1 MNLPTAFFIPG
12 CSILAEATSPAILM
26 SIAKPIVT
34 FAAFVPYAVLVSTKL
49 EKDAAYFNLK
59 PQKWA
64 SIFLAFGTA
73 GVLSALLI
81 PTWFA
86 GFPLMIAFFAAP
98 CTWYM
103 KFRNEALKG
112 TKAKPL
118 TFLDIDFGKMAADR
132 KAKNAQAG
140 ATLRFQKKDRSE
152 QAAPDRKDP
161 AFEVYSGLEAVL
173 LSALD
178 ARATRVEIALS
189 KQGAQIQQ
197 VVDSMRFKREPIA
210 GELATRVVDLLKGFA
225 ELDPAERR
233 KLQRGTVPIV
243 RDGTRIV
250 LTVTSVG
257 SMQGESIRVDF
268 EREKQLSIPLAKI
281 GMGEQQL
288 KLVVDTITADP
299 RGTVLVGARPG
310 QGLTTLT
317 YALLGRHDSLTSN
330 IKTLERRFERVV
342 EGVEHTDFDAS
353 KSDFGTQLQSI
364 VRRGPDVVFAA
375 DVADAGS
382 SKVLC
387 AAGARSTLFYVGMP
401 SDSVPD
407 IMAAWLKSV
416 GDPKAAAD
424 ALRMVVTQRLVRKLC
439 LTCRAPYT
447 PNPAEQKML
456 GIAAGKPVQIYKQ
469 SGKVLIKDQPV
480 DCPTCKGVGF
490 LGCCAVVEALPL
502 DNESRAVLATGD
514 VKGAYMH
521 ARRTF
526 KCPSLQD
533 AALIKVR
540 NGETSFDEVKR
551 IFAPPPAPA
560 GTSTAGAV
568 KPAAAPTPGAV
579 ATTPVKPTGQ
589 KKQ

>member
-1 MNLPTAFFIPG
+1 MNLSTALFLPG
-12 CSILAEATSPAILM
+12 VSVLAETTSPAILM

-34 FAAFVPYAVLVSTKL
+34 FATFVPYAVLVSTKL

-64 SIFLAFGTA
+64 AIFLAFGTA
-73 GVLSALLI
+73 GVLAALLI

-86 GFPLMIAFFAAP
+86 GFPLMIALFAVP

-112 TKAKPL
+112 TKTKPL
-118 TFLDIDFGKMAADR
+118 TFLDIDFGKMAAAR

-161 AFEVYSGLEAVL
+161 AYEVYVGLEAIL
-173 LSALD
+173 LPALD
-178 ARATRVEIALS
+178 ARASRIEIGLS
-189 KQGAQIQQ
+189 KQGAQVQQ

-210 GELATRVVDLLKGFA
+210 GELATRIVDLLKGFA
-225 ELDPAERR
+225 DLDPAERR
-233 KLQRGTVPIV
+233 KFQRGTVPIV
-243 RDGTRIV
+243 RDGNRIV
-250 LTVTSVG
+250 LTITSVG
-257 SMQGESIRVDF
+257 SMQGEAIRVDI
-268 EREKQLSIPLAKI
+268 ERDKQLTIPLAKT
-281 GMGEQQL
+281 GMSEQQV
-288 KLVVDTITADP
+288 KLLVDTLTADP

-330 IKTLERRFERVV
+330 IKTLERRFERIV
-342 EGVEHTDFDAS
+342 EGVEHTDFDAA

-382 SKVLC
+382 AKVLC

-407 IMAAWLKSV
+407 IMAAWLKAA

-424 ALRMVVTQRLVRKLC
+424 ALRLVIAQRLVRKLC
-439 LTCRAPYT
+439 MTCRAPYA

-490 LGCCAVVEALPL
+490 LGCTAVIEVLPL
-502 DNESRAVLATGD
+502 DTASREVLATGD
-514 VKGAYMH
+514 VKGAYMQ

-540 NGETSFDEVKR
+540 SGETSFDEVKR
-551 IFAPPPAPA
+551 IFAPPPAAA
-560 GTSTAGAV
+560 GT
-568 KPAAAPTPGAV
+568 AAPSAPAKSPAV
-579 ATTPVKPTGQ
+579 ATKAPGTNPGA

>member
-1 MNLPTAFFIPG
+1 VNLSTALFLPG
-12 CSILAEATSPAILM
+12 VSVLAETTSPAILM

-34 FAAFVPYAVLVSTKL
+34 FATFVPYAVLVSTKL

-64 SIFLAFGTA
+64 AIFLAFGTA
-73 GVLSALLI
+73 GVLAALLI

-86 GFPLMIAFFAAP
+86 GFPLMIALFAVP

-112 TKAKPL
+112 TKTKPL
-118 TFLDIDFGKMAADR
+118 TFLDIDFGKMAAAR

-161 AFEVYSGLEAVL
+161 AYEVYVGLEAIL
-173 LSALD
+173 LPALD
-178 ARATRVEIALS
+178 ARASRIEIGLS
-189 KQGAQIQQ
+189 KQGAQVQQ

-210 GELATRVVDLLKGFA
+210 GELATRIVDLLKGFA
-225 ELDPAERR
+225 DLDPAERR
-233 KLQRGTVPIV
+233 KFQRGTVPIV
-243 RDGTRIV
+243 RDGNRIV
-250 LTVTSVG
+250 LTITSVG
-257 SMQGESIRVDF
+257 SMQGEAIRVDI
-268 EREKQLSIPLAKI
+268 ERDKQLTIPLAKT
-281 GMGEQQL
+281 GMSEQQV
-288 KLVVDTITADP
+288 KLLVDTLTADP

-330 IKTLERRFERVV
+330 IKTLERRFERIV
-342 EGVEHTDFDAS
+342 EGVEHTDFDAA

-382 SKVLC
+382 AKVLC

-407 IMAAWLKSV
+407 IMAAWLKAA

-424 ALRMVVTQRLVRKLC
+424 ALRLVIAQRLVRKLC
-439 LTCRAPYT
+439 MTCRAPYA

-490 LGCCAVVEALPL
+490 LGCTAVIEVLPL
-502 DNESRAVLATGD
+502 DTASREVLATGD
-514 VKGAYMH
+514 VKGAYMQ

-551 IFAPPPAPA
+551 IFAPPPAAA
-560 GTSTAGAV
+560 GT
-568 KPAAAPTPGAV
+568 AAPSAPAKSPAV
-579 ATTPVKPTGQ
+579 ATKAPGTNPGA

>member
-1 MNLPTAFFIPG
+1 
-12 CSILAEATSPAILM
+12 M

-34 FAAFVPYAVLVSTKL
+34 FATFVPYAVLVSTKL

-64 SIFLAFGTA
+64 AIFLAFGTA
-73 GVLSALLI
+73 GVLAALLI

-86 GFPLMIAFFAAP
+86 GFPLMIALFAAP

-112 TKAKPL
+112 TKTKPL
-118 TFLDIDFGKMAADR
+118 TFLDIDFGKMAAAR

-161 AFEVYSGLEAVL
+161 AYEVYVGLESIL
-173 LSALD
+173 LPALD
-178 ARATRVEIALS
+178 ARASRIEIGLS
-189 KQGAQIQQ
+189 KQGAQVQQ

-210 GELATRVVDLLKGFA
+210 GELATRIVDLLKGFA
-225 ELDPAERR
+225 DLDPAERR
-233 KLQRGTVPIV
+233 KFQRGTVPIV
-243 RDGTRIV
+243 RDGNRIV
-250 LTVTSVG
+250 LTITSVG
-257 SMQGESIRVDF
+257 SMQGEAIRVDI
-268 EREKQLSIPLAKI
+268 ERDKQLTIPLAKT
-281 GMGEQQL
+281 GMSEQQV
-288 KLVVDTITADP
+288 KLLVDTLTADP

-330 IKTLERRFERVV
+330 IKTLERRFERIV
-342 EGVEHTDFDAS
+342 EGVEHTDFDAA

-382 SKVLC
+382 AKVLC

-407 IMAAWLKSV
+407 IMAAWLKAA

-424 ALRMVVTQRLVRKLC
+424 ALRLVIAQRLVRKLC
-439 LTCRAPYT
+439 MTCRAPYA

-490 LGCCAVVEALPL
+490 LGCTAVIEVLPL
-502 DNESRAVLATGD
+502 DTASREVLATGD
-514 VKGAYMH
+514 VKGAYMQ

-551 IFAPPPAPA
+551 IFAPPPAAA
-560 GTSTAGAV
+560 GT
-568 KPAAAPTPGAV
+568 AAPSAPAKSPAV
-579 ATTPVKPTGQ
+579 ATKAPGTNPGA

>member
-1 MNLPTAFFIPG
+1 VNLSTALFLPG
-12 CSILAEATSPAILM
+12 VSVLAETTSPAILM

-34 FAAFVPYAVLVSTKL
+34 FATFVPYAVLVSTKL

-64 SIFLAFGTA
+64 AIFLAFGTA
-73 GVLSALLI
+73 GVLAALLI

-86 GFPLMIAFFAAP
+86 GFPLMIALFAVP

-112 TKAKPL
+112 TKTKPL
-118 TFLDIDFGKMAADR
+118 TFLDIDFGKMAAAR

-161 AFEVYSGLEAVL
+161 AYEVYVGLEAIL
-173 LSALD
+173 LPALD
-178 ARATRVEIALS
+178 ARASRIEIGLS
-189 KQGAQIQQ
+189 KQGAQVQQ

-210 GELATRVVDLLKGFA
+210 GELATRIVDLLKGFA

-233 KLQRGTVPIV
+233 KFQRGTVPIV
-243 RDGTRIV
+243 RDGNRIV
-250 LTVTSVG
+250 LTITSVG
-257 SMQGESIRVDF
+257 SMQGEAIRVDI
-268 EREKQLSIPLAKI
+268 ERDKQLTIPLAKT
-281 GMGEQQL
+281 GMSEQQV
-288 KLVVDTITADP
+288 KLLVDTLTADP

-330 IKTLERRFERVV
+330 IKTLERRFERIV
-342 EGVEHTDFDAS
+342 EGVEHTDFDAA

-382 SKVLC
+382 AKVLC

-407 IMAAWLKSV
+407 IMAAWLKAA
-416 GDPKAAAD
+416 GDPKAAAE
-424 ALRMVVTQRLVRKLC
+424 ALRLVIAQRLVRKLC
-439 LTCRAPYT
+439 MTCRAPYA

-490 LGCCAVVEALPL
+490 LGCTAVIEVLPL
-502 DNESRAVLATGD
+502 DTASREVLATGD
-514 VKGAYMH
+514 VKGAYMQ

-540 NGETSFDEVKR
+540 SGETSFDEVKR
-551 IFAPPPAPA
+551 IFAPPPAAA
-560 GTSTAGAV
+560 GT
-568 KPAAAPTPGAV
+568 AAPSAPAKSPAV
-579 ATTPVKPTGQ
+579 ATKAPGTNPGA

>member
-1 MNLPTAFFIPG
+1 MNLSTALFLPG
-12 CSILAEATSPAILM
+12 VSVLAETTSPAILM

-34 FAAFVPYAVLVSTKL
+34 FATFVPYAVLVSTKL

-64 SIFLAFGTA
+64 AIFLAFGTA
-73 GVLSALLI
+73 GVLAALLI

-86 GFPLMIAFFAAP
+86 GFPLMIALFAVP

-112 TKAKPL
+112 TKTKPL
-118 TFLDIDFGKMAADR
+118 TFLDIDFGKMAAAR

-161 AFEVYSGLEAVL
+161 AYEVYVGLESIL
-173 LSALD
+173 LPALD
-178 ARATRVEIALS
+178 ARASRIEIGLS
-189 KQGAQIQQ
+189 KQGAQVQQ

-210 GELATRVVDLLKGFA
+210 GELATRIVDLLKGFA
-225 ELDPAERR
+225 DLDPAERR
-233 KLQRGTVPIV
+233 KFQRGTVPIV
-243 RDGTRIV
+243 RDGNRIV
-250 LTVTSVG
+250 LTITSVG
-257 SMQGESIRVDF
+257 SMQGEAIRVDI
-268 EREKQLSIPLAKI
+268 ERDKQLTIPLAKT
-281 GMGEQQL
+281 GMSEQQV
-288 KLVVDTITADP
+288 KLLVDTLTADP

-330 IKTLERRFERVV
+330 IKTLERRFERIV
-342 EGVEHTDFDAS
+342 EGVEHTDFDAA

-382 SKVLC
+382 AKVLC

-407 IMAAWLKSV
+407 IMAAWLKAA
-416 GDPKAAAD
+416 GDPKAAAE
-424 ALRMVVTQRLVRKLC
+424 ALRLVIAQRLVRKLC
-439 LTCRAPYT
+439 MTCRAPYA

-490 LGCCAVVEALPL
+490 LGCTAVIEVLPL
-502 DNESRAVLATGD
+502 DTASREVLATGD
-514 VKGAYMH
+514 VKGAYMQ

-551 IFAPPPAPA
+551 IFAPPPAAA
-560 GTSTAGAV
+560 GT
-568 KPAAAPTPGAV
+568 AAPSAPAKSPAV
-579 ATTPVKPTGQ
+579 ATKAPGTNPGA

>member
-1 MNLPTAFFIPG
+1 
-12 CSILAEATSPAILM
+12 
-26 SIAKPIVT
+26 
-34 FAAFVPYAVLVSTKL
+34 
-49 EKDAAYFNLK
+49 
-59 PQKWA
+59 
-64 SIFLAFGTA
+64 
-73 GVLSALLI
+73 
-81 PTWFA
+81 
-86 GFPLMIAFFAAP
+86 
-98 CTWYM
+98 
-103 KFRNEALKG
+103 
-112 TKAKPL
+112 
-118 TFLDIDFGKMAADR
+118 MAAAR

-161 AFEVYSGLEAVL
+161 AYEVYVGLEAIL
-173 LSALD
+173 LPALD
-178 ARATRVEIALS
+178 ARASRIEIGLS
-189 KQGAQIQQ
+189 KQGAQVQQ

-210 GELATRVVDLLKGFA
+210 GELATRIVDLLKGFA
-225 ELDPAERR
+225 DLDPAERR
-233 KLQRGTVPIV
+233 KFQRGTVPIV
-243 RDGTRIV
+243 RDGNRIV
-250 LTVTSVG
+250 LTITSVG
-257 SMQGESIRVDF
+257 SMQGEAIRVDI
-268 EREKQLSIPLAKI
+268 ERDKQLTIPLAKT
-281 GMGEQQL
+281 GMSEQQV
-288 KLVVDTITADP
+288 KLLVDTLTADP

-330 IKTLERRFERVV
+330 IKTLERRFERIV
-342 EGVEHTDFDAS
+342 EGVEHTDFDAA

-382 SKVLC
+382 AKVLC

-407 IMAAWLKSV
+407 IMAAWLKAA

-424 ALRMVVTQRLVRKLC
+424 ALRLVIAQRLVRKLC
-439 LTCRAPYT
+439 MTCRAPYA

-490 LGCCAVVEALPL
+490 LGCTAVIEVLPL
-502 DNESRAVLATGD
+502 DTASREVLATGD
-514 VKGAYMH
+514 VKGAYMQ

-551 IFAPPPAPA
+551 IFAPPPAAA
-560 GTSTAGAV
+560 GT
-568 KPAAAPTPGAV
+568 AAPSAPAKSPAV
-579 ATTPVKPTGQ
+579 ATKAPGTNPGA

>member
-1 MNLPTAFFIPG
+1 
-12 CSILAEATSPAILM
+12 M

-34 FAAFVPYAVLVSTKL
+34 FATFVPYAVLVSTKL

-64 SIFLAFGTA
+64 AIFLAFGTA
-73 GVLSALLI
+73 GVLAALLI

-86 GFPLMIAFFAAP
+86 GFPLMIALFAVP

-112 TKAKPL
+112 TKTKPL
-118 TFLDIDFGKMAADR
+118 TFLDIDFGKMAAAR

-161 AFEVYSGLEAVL
+161 AYEVYVGLESIL
-173 LSALD
+173 LPALD
-178 ARATRVEIALS
+178 ARASRIEIGLS
-189 KQGAQIQQ
+189 KQGAQVQQ

-210 GELATRVVDLLKGFA
+210 GELATRIVDLLKGFA

-233 KLQRGTVPIV
+233 KFQRGTVPIV
-243 RDGTRIV
+243 RDGNRIV
-250 LTVTSVG
+250 LTITSVG
-257 SMQGESIRVDF
+257 SMQGEAIRVDI
-268 EREKQLSIPLAKI
+268 ERDKQLTIPLAKT
-281 GMGEQQL
+281 GMSEQQV
-288 KLVVDTITADP
+288 KLLVDTLTADP

-330 IKTLERRFERVV
+330 IKTLERRFERIV
-342 EGVEHTDFDAS
+342 EGVEHTDFDAA

-382 SKVLC
+382 AKVLC

-407 IMAAWLKSV
+407 IMAAWLKAA

-424 ALRMVVTQRLVRKLC
+424 ALRLVIAQRLVRKLC
-439 LTCRAPYT
+439 MTCRAPYA

-490 LGCCAVVEALPL
+490 LGCTAVIEVLPL
-502 DNESRAVLATGD
+502 DTASREVLATGD
-514 VKGAYMH
+514 VKGAYMQ

-551 IFAPPPAPA
+551 IFAPPPAAA
-560 GTSTAGAV
+560 GT
-568 KPAAAPTPGAV
+568 AAPSAPAKSPAV
-579 ATTPVKPTGQ
+579 ATKAPGTNPGA

>member
-1 MNLPTAFFIPG
+1 MNLSTALFLPG
-12 CSILAEATSPAILM
+12 VSVLAETTSPAILM

-34 FAAFVPYAVLVSTKL
+34 FATFVPYAVLVSTKL

-64 SIFLAFGTA
+64 AIFLAFGTA
-73 GVLSALLI
+73 GVLAALLI

-86 GFPLMIAFFAAP
+86 GFPLMIALFAAP

-112 TKAKPL
+112 TKTKPL
-118 TFLDIDFGKMAADR
+118 TFLDIDFGKMAAAR

-161 AFEVYSGLEAVL
+161 AYEVYVGLEAIL
-173 LSALD
+173 LPALD
-178 ARATRVEIALS
+178 ARASRIEIGLS
-189 KQGAQIQQ
+189 KQGAQVQQ

-210 GELATRVVDLLKGFA
+210 GELATRIVDLLKGFA
-225 ELDPAERR
+225 DLDPAERR
-233 KLQRGTVPIV
+233 KFQRGTVPIV
-243 RDGTRIV
+243 RDGNRIV
-250 LTVTSVG
+250 LTITSVG
-257 SMQGESIRVDF
+257 SMQGEAIRVDI
-268 EREKQLSIPLAKI
+268 ERDKQLTIPLAKT
-281 GMGEQQL
+281 GMSEQQV
-288 KLVVDTITADP
+288 KLLVDTLTADP

-330 IKTLERRFERVV
+330 IKTLERRFERIV
-342 EGVEHTDFDAS
+342 EGVEHTDFDAA

-382 SKVLC
+382 AKVLC

-407 IMAAWLKSV
+407 IMAAWLKAA

-424 ALRMVVTQRLVRKLC
+424 ALRLVIAQRLVRKLC
-439 LTCRAPYT
+439 MTCRAPYA

-490 LGCCAVVEALPL
+490 LGCTAVIEVLPL
-502 DNESRAVLATGD
+502 DTASREVLATGD
-514 VKGAYMH
+514 VKGAYMQ

-551 IFAPPPAPA
+551 IFAPPPAAA
-560 GTSTAGAV
+560 GT
-568 KPAAAPTPGAV
+568 AAPSAPAKSPAV
-579 ATTPVKPTGQ
+579 ATKAPGTNPGA

>member
-1 MNLPTAFFIPG
+1 MNLSTALFLPG
-12 CSILAEATSPAILM
+12 VSVLAETTSPAILM

-34 FAAFVPYAVLVSTKL
+34 FATFVPYAVLVSTKL

-64 SIFLAFGTA
+64 AIFLAFGTA
-73 GVLSALLI
+73 GVLAALLI

-86 GFPLMIAFFAAP
+86 GFPLMIALFAVP

-112 TKAKPL
+112 TKTKPL
-118 TFLDIDFGKMAADR
+118 TFLDIDFGKMAAAR

-161 AFEVYSGLEAVL
+161 AYEVYVGLESIL
-173 LSALD
+173 LPALD
-178 ARATRVEIALS
+178 ARASRIEIGLS
-189 KQGAQIQQ
+189 KQGAQVQQ

-210 GELATRVVDLLKGFA
+210 GELATRIVDLLKGFA
-225 ELDPAERR
+225 DLDPAERR
-233 KLQRGTVPIV
+233 KFQRGTVPIV
-243 RDGTRIV
+243 RDGNRIV
-250 LTVTSVG
+250 LTITSVG
-257 SMQGESIRVDF
+257 SMQGEAIRVDI
-268 EREKQLSIPLAKI
+268 ERDKQLTIPLAKT
-281 GMGEQQL
+281 GMSEQQV
-288 KLVVDTITADP
+288 KLLVDTLTADP

-330 IKTLERRFERVV
+330 IKTLERRFERIV
-342 EGVEHTDFDAS
+342 EGVEHTDFDAA

-382 SKVLC
+382 AKVLC

-407 IMAAWLKSV
+407 IMAAWLKAA

-424 ALRMVVTQRLVRKLC
+424 ALRLVIAQRLVRKLC
-439 LTCRAPYT
+439 MTCRAPYA

-490 LGCCAVVEALPL
+490 LGCTAVIEVLPL
-502 DNESRAVLATGD
+502 DTASREVLATGD
-514 VKGAYMH
+514 VKGAYMQ

-551 IFAPPPAPA
+551 IFAPPPAAA
-560 GTSTAGAV
+560 GT
-568 KPAAAPTPGAV
+568 AAPSAPAKSPAV
-579 ATTPVKPTGQ
+579 ATKAPGTNPGA

>member
-1 MNLPTAFFIPG
+1 MNLSTALFLPG
-12 CSILAEATSPAILM
+12 VSVLAETTSPAILM

-34 FAAFVPYAVLVSTKL
+34 FATFVPYAVLVSTKL

-64 SIFLAFGTA
+64 AIFLAFGTA
-73 GVLSALLI
+73 GVLAALLI

-86 GFPLMIAFFAAP
+86 GFPLMIALFAVP

-112 TKAKPL
+112 TKTKPL
-118 TFLDIDFGKMAADR
+118 TFLDIDFGKMAAAR

-161 AFEVYSGLEAVL
+161 AYEVYVGLEAIL
-173 LSALD
+173 LPALD
-178 ARATRVEIALS
+178 ARASRIEIGLS
-189 KQGAQIQQ
+189 KQGAQVQQ

-210 GELATRVVDLLKGFA
+210 GELATRIVDLLKGFA
-225 ELDPAERR
+225 DLDPAERR
-233 KLQRGTVPIV
+233 KFQRGTVPIV
-243 RDGTRIV
+243 RDGNRIV
-250 LTVTSVG
+250 LTITSVG
-257 SMQGESIRVDF
+257 SMQGEAIRVDI
-268 EREKQLSIPLAKI
+268 ERDKQLTIPLAKT
-281 GMGEQQL
+281 GMSEQQV
-288 KLVVDTITADP
+288 KLLVDTLTADP

-330 IKTLERRFERVV
+330 IKTLERRFERIV
-342 EGVEHTDFDAS
+342 EGVEHTDFDAA

-382 SKVLC
+382 AKVLC

-407 IMAAWLKSV
+407 IMAAWLKAA

-424 ALRMVVTQRLVRKLC
+424 ALRLVIAQRLVRKLC
-439 LTCRAPYT
+439 MTCRAPYA

-490 LGCCAVVEALPL
+490 LGCTAVIEVLPL
-502 DNESRAVLATGD
+502 DTASREVLATGD
-514 VKGAYMH
+514 VKGAYMQ

-551 IFAPPPAPA
+551 IFAPPPAAA
-560 GTSTAGAV
+560 GT
-568 KPAAAPTPGAV
+568 AAPSAPAKSPAV
-579 ATTPVKPTGQ
+579 ATKAPGTNPGA

>member
-1 MNLPTAFFIPG
+1 MNLSTALFLPG
-12 CSILAEATSPAILM
+12 VSVLAETTSPAILM

-34 FAAFVPYAVLVSTKL
+34 FATFVPYAVLVSTKL

-64 SIFLAFGTA
+64 AIFLAFGTA
-73 GVLSALLI
+73 GVLAALLI

-86 GFPLMIAFFAAP
+86 GFPLMIALFAVP

-112 TKAKPL
+112 TKTKPL
-118 TFLDIDFGKMAADR
+118 TFLDIDFGKMAAAR

-161 AFEVYSGLEAVL
+161 AYEVYVGLEAIL
-173 LSALD
+173 LPALD
-178 ARATRVEIALS
+178 ARASRIEIGLS
-189 KQGAQIQQ
+189 KQGAQVQQ

-210 GELATRVVDLLKGFA
+210 GELATRIVDLLKGFA

-233 KLQRGTVPIV
+233 KFQRGTVPIV
-243 RDGTRIV
+243 RDGNRIV
-250 LTVTSVG
+250 LTITSVG
-257 SMQGESIRVDF
+257 SMQGEAIRVDI
-268 EREKQLSIPLAKI
+268 ERDKQLTIPLAKT
-281 GMGEQQL
+281 GMSEQQV
-288 KLVVDTITADP
+288 KLLVDTLTADP

-330 IKTLERRFERVV
+330 IKTLERRFERIV
-342 EGVEHTDFDAS
+342 EGVEHTDFDAA

-382 SKVLC
+382 AKVLC

-407 IMAAWLKSV
+407 IMAAWLKAA

-424 ALRMVVTQRLVRKLC
+424 ALRLVIAQRLVRKLC
-439 LTCRAPYT
+439 MTCRAPYA

-490 LGCCAVVEALPL
+490 LGCTAVIEVLPL
-502 DNESRAVLATGD
+502 DTASREVLATGD
-514 VKGAYMH
+514 VKGAYMQ

-551 IFAPPPAPA
+551 IFAPPPAAA
-560 GTSTAGAV
+560 GT
-568 KPAAAPTPGAV
+568 AAPSAPAKSPAV
-579 ATTPVKPTGQ
+579 ATKAPGTNPGA

>member
-1 MNLPTAFFIPG
+1 
-12 CSILAEATSPAILM
+12 
-26 SIAKPIVT
+26 
-34 FAAFVPYAVLVSTKL
+34 
-49 EKDAAYFNLK
+49 
-59 PQKWA
+59 
-64 SIFLAFGTA
+64 
-73 GVLSALLI
+73 
-81 PTWFA
+81 
-86 GFPLMIAFFAAP
+86 
-98 CTWYM
+98 
-103 KFRNEALKG
+103 
-112 TKAKPL
+112 
-118 TFLDIDFGKMAADR
+118 
-132 KAKNAQAG
+132 
-140 ATLRFQKKDRSE
+140 
-152 QAAPDRKDP
+152 
-161 AFEVYSGLEAVL
+161 
-173 LSALD
+173 
-178 ARATRVEIALS
+178 
-189 KQGAQIQQ
+189 
-197 VVDSMRFKREPIA
+197 
-210 GELATRVVDLLKGFA
+210 
-225 ELDPAERR
+225 
-233 KLQRGTVPIV
+233 
-243 RDGTRIV
+243 
-250 LTVTSVG
+250 
-257 SMQGESIRVDF
+257 
-268 EREKQLSIPLAKI
+268 
-281 GMGEQQL
+281 
-288 KLVVDTITADP
+288 
-299 RGTVLVGARPG
+299 
-310 QGLTTLT
+310 
-317 YALLGRHDSLTSN
+317 
-330 IKTLERRFERVV
+330 
-342 EGVEHTDFDAS
+342 
-353 KSDFGTQLQSI
+353 
-364 VRRGPDVVFAA
+364 VVFAA

-439 LTCRAPYT
+439 LTCRAAYT

-579 ATTPVKPTGQ
+579 ATTPVKPTGP

>member
-1 MNLPTAFFIPG
+1 MNLSTAFFLPG
-12 CSILAEATSPAILM
+12 VSVLAETTSPAILM

-34 FAAFVPYAVLVSTKL
+34 FATFVPYAVLVSTKL

-64 SIFLAFGTA
+64 AIFLAFGTA
-73 GVLSALLI
+73 GVLAALLI

-86 GFPLMIAFFAAP
+86 GFPLMIALFAVP

-112 TKAKPL
+112 TKTKPL
-118 TFLDIDFGKMAADR
+118 TFLDIDFGKMAAAR

-161 AFEVYSGLEAVL
+161 AYEVYVGLESIL
-173 LSALD
+173 LPALD
-178 ARATRVEIALS
+178 ARASRIEIGLS
-189 KQGAQIQQ
+189 KQGAQVQQ

-210 GELATRVVDLLKGFA
+210 GELATRIVDLLKGFA
-225 ELDPAERR
+225 DLDPAERR
-233 KLQRGTVPIV
+233 KFQRGTVPIV
-243 RDGTRIV
+243 RDGNRIV
-250 LTVTSVG
+250 LTITSVG
-257 SMQGESIRVDF
+257 SMQGEAIRVDI
-268 EREKQLSIPLAKI
+268 ERDKQLTIPLAKT
-281 GMGEQQL
+281 GMSEQQV
-288 KLVVDTITADP
+288 KLLVDTLTADP

-330 IKTLERRFERVV
+330 IKTLERRFERIV
-342 EGVEHTDFDAS
+342 EGVEHTDFDAA

-382 SKVLC
+382 AKVLC

-407 IMAAWLKSV
+407 IMAAWLKAA
-416 GDPKAAAD
+416 GDPKAAAE
-424 ALRMVVTQRLVRKLC
+424 ALRLVIAQRLVRKLC
-439 LTCRAPYT
+439 MTCRAPYA

-490 LGCCAVVEALPL
+490 LGCTAVIEVLPL
-502 DNESRAVLATGD
+502 DTASREVLATGD
-514 VKGAYMH
+514 VKGAYMQ

-551 IFAPPPAPA
+551 IFAPPPAAA
-560 GTSTAGAV
+560 GT
-568 KPAAAPTPGAV
+568 AAPSAPAKSPAV
-579 ATTPVKPTGQ
+579 ATKAPGTNPGA

>member
-1 MNLPTAFFIPG
+1 MNLSTALFLPG
-12 CSILAEATSPAILM
+12 VSVLAETTSPAILM

-34 FAAFVPYAVLVSTKL
+34 FATFVPYAVLVSTKL

-64 SIFLAFGTA
+64 AIFLAFGTA
-73 GVLSALLI
+73 GVLAALLI

-86 GFPLMIAFFAAP
+86 GFPLMIALFAAP

-112 TKAKPL
+112 TKTKPL
-118 TFLDIDFGKMAADR
+118 TFLDIDFGKMAAAR

-161 AFEVYSGLEAVL
+161 AYEVYVGLEAIL
-173 LSALD
+173 LPALD
-178 ARATRVEIALS
+178 ARASRIEIGLS
-189 KQGAQIQQ
+189 KQGAQVQQ

-210 GELATRVVDLLKGFA
+210 GELATRIVDLLKGFA

-233 KLQRGTVPIV
+233 KFQRGTVPIV
-243 RDGTRIV
+243 RDGNRIV
-250 LTVTSVG
+250 LTITSVG
-257 SMQGESIRVDF
+257 SMQGEAIRVDI
-268 EREKQLSIPLAKI
+268 ERDKQLTIPLAKT
-281 GMGEQQL
+281 GMSEQQV
-288 KLVVDTITADP
+288 KLLVDTLTADP

-330 IKTLERRFERVV
+330 IKTLERRFERIV
-342 EGVEHTDFDAS
+342 EGVEHTDFDAA

-382 SKVLC
+382 AKVLC

-407 IMAAWLKSV
+407 IMAAWLKAA

-424 ALRMVVTQRLVRKLC
+424 ALRLVIAQRLVRKLC
-439 LTCRAPYT
+439 MTCRAPYA

-490 LGCCAVVEALPL
+490 LGCTAVIEVLPL
-502 DNESRAVLATGD
+502 DTASREVLATGD
-514 VKGAYMH
+514 VKGAYMQ

-551 IFAPPPAPA
+551 IFAPPPAAA
-560 GTSTAGAV
+560 GT
-568 KPAAAPTPGAV
+568 AAPSAPAKSPAV
-579 ATTPVKPTGQ
+579 ATKAPGTNPGA

>member
-1 MNLPTAFFIPG
+1 VSLSTAFFLPG
-12 CSILAEATSPAILM
+12 VSILAESTSPAILM

-64 SIFLAFGTA
+64 AIFLAFGTA

-112 TKAKPL
+112 TKTKPL

-132 KAKNAQAG
+132 KAKSAQAG

-161 AFEVYSGLEAVL
+161 AFEVYAGLETIL
-173 LSALD
+173 LAALD
-178 ARATRVEIALS
+178 TRASRVEIALS

-197 VVDSMRFKREPIA
+197 VIDSMRFKREPLA
-210 GELATRVVDLLKGFA
+210 GDIATRIVDLLKGFA
-225 ELDPAERR
+225 DLDPAERR
-233 KLQRGTVPIV
+233 KFQRGTVPIV

-250 LTVTSVG
+250 LTVTSIG
-257 SMQGESIRVDF
+257 SMQGESIRVDI
-268 EREKQLSIPLAKI
+268 EREKQLSISLAKS
-281 GMGEQQL
+281 GMSEPQV
-288 KLVVDTITADP
+288 KLIADTLNADP

-330 IKTLERRFERVV
+330 IKTLERKFERIV
-342 EGVEHTDFDAS
+342 EGVEHTDFDAA

-382 SKVLC
+382 AKVIC

-407 IMAAWLKSV
+407 IMAAWLKAV
-416 GDPKAAAD
+416 GDPKSAAD
-424 ALRMVVTQRLVRKLC
+424 ALRLVVTQRLVRKLC
-439 LTCRAPYT
+439 LTCRAPYA

-456 GIAAGKPVQIYKQ
+456 GISAGKPVQIYKQ

-490 LGCCAVVEALPL
+490 LGCCAVVEVLPL
-502 DNESRAVLATGD
+502 DTDSRALLATGD
-514 VKGAYMH
+514 VKGAYMQ
-521 ARRTF
+521 ARRAF

-551 IFAPPPAPA
+551 IFAPPPAAA
-560 GTSTAGAV
+560 GTVVAGAP
-568 KPAAAPTPGAV
+568 KPASAPATTVPAKTNGTTPG
-579 ATTPVKPTGQ
+579 P